1 MMTSTPRPGP
11 GTTHNIMLL
20 TLHCLDCLQDVY
32 LVFGM
37 WHTLKYEDVLKYE
50 PQSVMIDDFKTDIIT
65 GYDQ

>member
-1 MMTSTPRPGP
+1 
-11 GTTHNIMLL
+11 MLQ
-20 TLHCLDCLQDVY
+20 TLHCLDCLEY

-50 PQSVMIDDFKTDIIT
+50 PQSEMLDDFKSNIIT

>member
-20 TLHCLDCLQDVY
+20 TLHCLDCLEY

-50 PQSVMIDDFKTDIIT
+50 LQSEMLDDFKSDIIT